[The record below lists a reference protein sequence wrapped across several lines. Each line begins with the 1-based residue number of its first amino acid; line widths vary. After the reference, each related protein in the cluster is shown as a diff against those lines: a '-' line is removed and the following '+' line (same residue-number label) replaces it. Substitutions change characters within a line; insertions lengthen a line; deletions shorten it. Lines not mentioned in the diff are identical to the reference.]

1 MSKFIK
7 VVFELI
13 PVIPILQAVVTT
25 TFIVQ
30 MARQ

>member
-13 PVIPILQAVVTT
+13 PVILILQAVVTT
-25 TFIVQ
+25 IFIAQ
-30 MARQ
+30 MAR